1 MKTLLWAVAVL
12 ALEVLLLWGYF
23 AVVGMERMVSTT
35 VALALLVGTVSVVVW
50 LGFDSGFGQTL
61 KTLLVAVLG
70 CIILTYAALVV
81 AGPLWDVPVAVV
93 CDRGPTKNVELSST
107 AKGGYFE
114 THRIGPCVTYTHK
127 SRPVAGLSGGG
138 GGGD

>member
-1 MKTLLWAVAVL
+1 MRTLLWAVAGL

-23 AVVGMERMVSTT
+23 AVVGMGRMVSTT
-35 VALALLVGTVSVVVW
+35 VVLALLVGTVSVVVW
-50 LGFDSGFGQTL
+50 LGFKNGFERTL
-61 KTLLVAVLG
+61 HRLVLAVVG
-70 CIILTYAALVV
+70 CVILTYAALVV

-127 SRPVAGLSGGG
+127 SRPVAGLSGGS

>member
-23 AVVGMERMVSTT
+23 ALVGMGRMVSTN
-35 VALALLVGTVSVVVW
+35 VAVALLVGTVSVVVW
-50 LGFDSGFGQTL
+50 LGFDSGFGETL
-61 KTLLVAVLG
+61 KRLLLAVVG

-81 AGPLWDVPVAVV
+81 AAFVDLPTALVCERGRTDVEATPHII
-93 CDRGPTKNVELSST
+93 
-107 AKGGYFE
+107 GGRFE
-114 THRIGPCVTYTHK
+114 KRRVGPCVFYNPE
-127 SRPVAGLSGGG
+127 SSP